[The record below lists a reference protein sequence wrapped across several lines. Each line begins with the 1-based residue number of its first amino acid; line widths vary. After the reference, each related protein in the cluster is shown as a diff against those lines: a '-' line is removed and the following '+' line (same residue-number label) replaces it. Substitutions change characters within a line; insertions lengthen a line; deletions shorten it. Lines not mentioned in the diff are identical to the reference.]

1 MTGERRLN
9 QSMELVSLVLVRVV
23 SFDFVVAVVVVDFV
37 FGTTCFGVTFFRRS
51 SARRFAAAT
60 ASLRDLGVFRS
71 GVSNGGGG
79 GGGTIVSFGS
89 FSAGLSDVALSEART
104 DLAS

>member
-23 SFDFVVAVVVVDFV
+23 SFDFVVAVVVAFV
-37 FGTTCFGVTFFRRS
+37 FGATCFGVTFFRRS